1 LSVLEWLFHALQDED
16 LDAPTLCTELR
27 GHVRALS
34 AGSEQPPVA
43 DLIVDEVR
51 KDDEVCYLLRH
62 RLADDGV
69 SDLCGWLSPYVP
81 VEGGTANG

>member
-1 LSVLEWLFHALQDED
+1 MTT
-16 LDAPTLCTELR
+16 PTLSAELR
-27 GHVRALS
+27 RHIQALTV
-34 AGSEQPPVA
+34 GDEQPPVA
-43 DLIVDEVR
+43 DLIVDEIR